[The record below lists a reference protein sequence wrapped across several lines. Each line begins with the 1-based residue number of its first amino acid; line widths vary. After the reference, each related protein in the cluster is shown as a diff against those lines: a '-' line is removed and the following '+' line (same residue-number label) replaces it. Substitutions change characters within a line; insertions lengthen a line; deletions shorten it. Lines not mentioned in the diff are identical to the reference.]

1 VQERSGKL
9 FDRHSVVR
17 EIEKLHRICRD
28 RRLNIPSRVT
38 TQVAALTEISD
49 IQDVLSD
56 EIRAALDELCD
67 ALEQIARGN
76 PQ

>member
-9 FDRHSVVR
+9 FDRDSVVR

-28 RRLNIPSRVT
+28 RLLNILSRMT
-38 TQVAALTEISD
+38 TQGAALTEISD

-67 ALEQIARGN
+67 GF
-76 PQ
+76 